1 MNLNLFKFSAGSHW
15 IFLYFCW
22 LKNITSTFKLLFC
35 YRYIHCTYGTHF
47 VFLSKKGKT
56 CPTVFPPS
64 RLTVEALNCKFETAG
79 NSCAMAHHYMK
90 INLIDG
96 RHVPEAKVG
105 SRGVFCTTVIKVSF
119 SFYVES
125 LIDMN
130 NYSNGA
136 QVHHAAL
143 SFRNESEGCLSIL
156 PAVWLDF
163 HEAVAMALLAWAI
176 STKYRFVWKM
186 FFQLV
191 WIVLNLLTFLQG
203 QTNVPNLIG

>member
-1 MNLNLFKFSAGSHW
+1 MVHILFSLVKKERHVQQFFLHPDWQSKLWIVNLKQQVIHVQWHIIIWKW
-15 IFLYFCW
+15 I
-22 LKNITSTFKLLFC
+22 
-35 YRYIHCTYGTHF
+35 
-47 VFLSKKGKT
+47 
-56 CPTVFPPS
+56 
-64 RLTVEALNCKFETAG
+64 
-79 NSCAMAHHYMK
+79 
-90 INLIDG
+90 IDG